1 VRRPM
6 PGAHL
11 ASAPDISPCMCK
23 LWTLGIGVLCEREQL
38 AIIHRGLVAIA
49 RGFCRVRGPIVAPE
63 QVRFA
68 LLGCR

>member
-1 VRRPM
+1 
-6 PGAHL
+6 
-11 ASAPDISPCMCK
+11 MCK

-63 QVRFA
+63 PVRFA
-68 LLGCR
+68 LLGWLAPLVWSAIAGPS

>member
-1 VRRPM
+1 
-6 PGAHL
+6 
-11 ASAPDISPCMCK
+11 MCK

-63 QVRFA
+63 PVRFA
-68 LLGCR
+68 LLGYG